1 MNKTILIGVT
11 LIMFLFKNSATA
23 NYEKVLYDFNIE
35 SYERLEAQRK
45 KHQTETEDL
54 QAKRNILSKEYGL
67 LKKEGKDDP
76 ALNSKIETIKT
87 ELDKCSSKL
96 YDIQSSL
103 KEFLLDIPN
112 LPADSVP
119 NGSSEENNIKIR
131 DYGEPLILNGK
142 DHLEITSMIDTESAN
157 LLAGS
162 RFAVLIGEIAK
173 LQRALIAFMLDK
185 AEEHGYTEHYLPMV
199 ANSESLT
206 STGQLP
212 KFSEDLFQLTDDYY
226 LIPTA
231 EVPLTNL
238 YRNQIVD
245 MNKFPL
251 KLSAHTSCFR
261 SEAGSY
267 GRDTKGLIRQ
277 HQFEKV
283 ELVQISHPEKSFEA
297 LENLTLHAETVLK
310 ELNLPYQVVELCTGD
325 LGFSAAK
332 TYDLEVWIPSQ
343 ETFREISS
351 CSNCTDFQA
360 RRAKIRFKEEGT
372 SKLVHTLNGSAL
384 AAGRALIAVIENNF
398 DQKSTITI
406 PEVLH
411 DYTKFTS
418 IKV

>member
-1 MNKTILIGVT
+1 MIDTNLIKDDPQMVA
-11 LIMFLFKNSATA
+11 KNLQSR
-23 NYEKVLYDFNIE
+23 NYDFNIE
-35 SYERLEAQRK
+35 SYESLEAQRK

-96 YDIQSSL
+96 NDIQSSL

-245 MNKFPL
+245 INKFPL

-283 ELVQISHPEKSFEA
+283 ELVQICHPEKSFEA

-384 AAGRALIAVIENNF
+384 AAGRALIAVI
-398 DQKSTITI
+398 
-406 PEVLH
+406 
-411 DYTKFTS
+411 
-418 IKV
+418 

>member
-1 MNKTILIGVT
+1 MIDTNLIKDDPQMVA
-11 LIMFLFKNSATA
+11 KNLQSR
-23 NYEKVLYDFNIE
+23 NYDFNIE

-76 ALNSKIETIKT
+76 ALNSKIETIKA

-96 YDIQSSL
+96 NDIQSSL

-131 DYGEPLILNGK
+131 DYGEPQILKGK
-142 DHLEITSMIDTESAN
+142 DHLGITSMIDTESAN

-162 RFAVLIGEIAK
+162 RFAVLIGQIAK

-231 EVPLTNL
+231 EVPLTNM
-238 YRNQIVD
+238 YRDQILD
-245 MNKFPL
+245 MKAFPL

-267 GRDTKGLIRQ
+267 GKDTKGLIRQ

-283 ELVQISHPEKSFEA
+283 ELVQICHPEKSFEA
-297 LENLTLHAETVLK
+297 LENLTSNAETVLK

-360 RRAKIRFKEEGT
+360 RRAKIRFKEGGT

-398 DQKSTITI
+398 DQKSTIAI
-406 PEVLH
+406 PEALH

>member
-1 MNKTILIGVT
+1 MIDINLIKDDPQAVV
-11 LIMFLFKNSATA
+11 KNLESR
-23 NYEKVLYDFNIE
+23 NYNFEID
-35 SYERLEAQRK
+35 SYNDLEVNRK
-45 KHQTETEDL
+45 KFQTETEDL
-54 QAKRNILSKEYGL
+54 QAKRNTLSKDYGL

-76 ALNSKIETIKT
+76 ALNTKIESIKT
-87 ELDKCSSKL
+87 ELDSCSSKL
-96 YDIQSSL
+96 TEIQSSL
-103 KEFLLDIPN
+103 KEFLLDVPN

-119 NGSSEENNIKIR
+119 NGFNEKNNIKIR
-131 DYGEPLILNGK
+131 KFGEPSLLKGK

-157 LLAGS
+157 ILAGS
-162 RFAVLIGEIAK
+162 RFAVLRGEIAK

-185 AEEHGYTEHYLPMV
+185 AEEHGYQEHYLPMIS
-199 ANSESLT
+199 NTESLT

-212 KFSEDLFQLTDDYY
+212 KFSDDLFQLTDDYY

-238 YRNQIVD
+238 YRNQIID
-245 MNKFPL
+245 LDAFPL

-267 GRDTKGLIRQ
+267 GKDTKGLIRQ

-283 ELVQISHPEKSFEA
+283 ELVQICHPEKSFEA
-297 LENLTLHAETVLK
+297 LENLTSHAEIILK

-343 ETFREISS
+343 EIYREIYS

-360 RRAKIRFKEEGT
+360 RRAKIRFKEEGVT
-372 SKLVHTLNGSAL
+372 KLAHTLNGSAL

-398 DQKSTITI
+398 DQKGTITI
-406 PEVLH
+406 PEALQ
-411 DYTKFTS
+411 DYTKSAS

>member
-1 MNKTILIGVT
+1 MIDTNLIKDDPQAIV
-11 LIMFLFKNSATA
+11 KNLDSR
-23 NYEKVLYDFNIE
+23 NYNFDINLYE
-35 SYERLEAQRK
+35 SLEAKRK
-45 KHQTETEDL
+45 KFQTETEEL
-54 QAKRNILSKEYGL
+54 QAKRNALSKEYGL

-76 ALNSKIETIKT
+76 ALNTKIETIKT
-87 ELDKCSSKL
+87 ELDGCASKL
-96 YDIQSSL
+96 IEIQSSL
-103 KEFLLDIPN
+103 KQFLVDVPN
-112 LPADSVP
+112 LPDKSVP
-119 NGSSEENNIKIR
+119 HGSSEDNNIQIR
-131 DYGEPLILNGK
+131 QFGEPSLLKGK
-142 DHLEITSMIDTESAN
+142 DHLDITSMIDTESAN

-162 RFAVLIGEIAK
+162 RFAVLKGQIAK
-173 LQRALIAFMLDK
+173 LQRSLIAFMLDK
-185 AEEHGYTEHYLPMV
+185 AQEHGYIEHYLPMV
-199 ANSESLT
+199 ANSESLI

-212 KFSEDLFQLTDDYY
+212 KFSDDLFQLTDDYY

-238 YRNQIVD
+238 YRNQIID
-245 MNKFPL
+245 LNAFPIM
-251 KLSAHTSCFR
+251 LSAHTSCFR

-283 ELVQISHPEKSFEA
+283 ELVQICHPENSFEA
-297 LENLTLHAETVLK
+297 LENLTSHAETILK
-310 ELNLPYQVVELCTGD
+310 ELNLPFQVVELCSGD

-360 RRAKIRFKEEGT
+360 RRAKIRFKEEGAT
-372 SKLVHTLNGSAL
+372 RLAHTLNGSAL

-418 IKV
+418 IEV

>member
-1 MNKTILIGVT
+1 MIDTNLLKDNPQRVLKTL
-11 LIMFLFKNSATA
+11 KSRN
-23 NYEKVLYDFNIE
+23 YDFNIE
-35 SYERLEAQRK
+35 SYESLEAQRK
-45 KHQTETEDL
+45 THQTETEDL
-54 QAKRNILSKEYGL
+54 QAKRNSLSKEYGL

-96 YDIQSSL
+96 NDIQSNL

-131 DYGEPLILNGK
+131 DHGEPHILKGK

-199 ANSESLT
+199 ANSQSLT

-283 ELVQISHPEKSFEA
+283 ELVQICHPDHSFEA
-297 LENLTLHAETVLK
+297 LENLTSHAESVLK
-310 ELNLPYQVVELCTGD
+310 DLNLPYQVVELCTGD

-360 RRAKIRFKEEGT
+360 RRAKIRFKEEGA
-372 SKLVHTLNGSAL
+372 SKLAHTLNGSAL

-398 DQKSTITI
+398 DQKGVITI
-406 PEVLH
+406 PEALH
-411 DYTKFTS
+411 DYTKFKS

>member
-1 MNKTILIGVT
+1 MIDTNLIKDDPQMVA
-11 LIMFLFKNSATA
+11 KNLQSR
-23 NYEKVLYDFNIE
+23 NYDFNIE

-96 YDIQSSL
+96 NDIQSSL

-131 DYGEPLILNGK
+131 DYGEPQILKGK
-142 DHLEITSMIDTESAN
+142 DHLGITSMIDTESAN

-162 RFAVLIGEIAK
+162 RFAVLIGQIAK

-231 EVPLTNL
+231 EVPLTNM
-238 YRNQIVD
+238 YRDQILD
-245 MNKFPL
+245 MKAFPL

-267 GRDTKGLIRQ
+267 GKDTKGLIRQ

-283 ELVQISHPEKSFEA
+283 ELVQICHPEKSFEA
-297 LENLTLHAETVLK
+297 LENLTSNAETVLK

-360 RRAKIRFKEEGT
+360 RRAKIRFKEGGT

-398 DQKSTITI
+398 DQKSTIAI
-406 PEVLH
+406 PEALH

>member
-1 MNKTILIGVT
+1 
-11 LIMFLFKNSATA
+11 
-23 NYEKVLYDFNIE
+23 
-35 SYERLEAQRK
+35 LEAQRK
-45 KHQTETEDL
+45 THQTETEDL
-54 QAKRNILSKEYGL
+54 QAKRNSLSKEYGL

-96 YDIQSSL
+96 NDIQSSL

-131 DYGEPLILNGK
+131 DHGEPHLLKGK

-185 AEEHGYTEHYLPMV
+185 AEGHGYTEHYLPMV
-199 ANSESLT
+199 ANSQSLT

-283 ELVQISHPEKSFEA
+283 ELVQICHPDHSFEA
-297 LENLTLHAETVLK
+297 LENLTSHAESVLK
-310 ELNLPYQVVELCTGD
+310 DLNLPYQVVELCTGD

-360 RRAKIRFKEEGT
+360 RRAKIRFKEDGA
-372 SKLVHTLNGSAL
+372 SKLAHTLNGSAL

-398 DQKSTITI
+398 DQKGVITI
-406 PEVLH
+406 PEALH
-411 DYTKFTS
+411 DYTKFKS